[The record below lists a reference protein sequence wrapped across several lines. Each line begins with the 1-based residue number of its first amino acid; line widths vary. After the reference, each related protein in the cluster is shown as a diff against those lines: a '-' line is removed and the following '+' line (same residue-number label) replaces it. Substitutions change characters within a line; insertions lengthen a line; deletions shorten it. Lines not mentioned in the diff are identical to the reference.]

1 MIKMFH
7 EGHRRVKI
15 NKLDLEMHRTGR
27 HIIMQEKNNGITHIF
42 MCSIWQM
49 FKDVCAV
56 DSVYCYIHGSTKSS
70 PVCCIVIL
78 TRYFTQVVHSFLP
91 FRG

>member
-42 MCSIWQM
+42 MSSIWQM

-56 DSVYCYIHGSTKSS
+56 DTDLYTAAQNQVRSVA
-70 PVCCIVIL
+70 L
-78 TRYFTQVVHSFLP
+78 
-91 FRG
+91 